1 MASLWRIAREW
12 MQSQNPHRN
21 IPPPKLS
28 SVLEI
33 LQTQEEARD
42 HVYYDA
48 LRRISASSKVSRIF
62 CLVKFLFV
70 CLKACKGNYGRCP
83 ALITLG
89 ARFLFSFL
97 IPDSLRRSVRT
108 VYFIQGISRRALWS
122 RGEL

>member
-1 MASLWRIAREW
+1 MANLWRIAREW

-48 LRRISASSKVSRIF
+48 LRRISASSKVSRFF

-70 CLKACKGNYGRCP
+70 CLKACKGNYGSCP

-89 ARFLFSFL
+89 ARFFFSFL
-97 IPDSLRRSVRT
+97 IPDSSRRSVRT
-108 VYFIQGISRRALWS
+108 VYFIQGISRRDLWS
-122 RGEL
+122 QGEL

>member
-1 MASLWRIAREW
+1 MANLWRIAREW

-48 LRRISASSKVSRIF
+48 LRRISASSKVSRIL

-70 CLKACKGNYGRCP
+70 CLKACKGNYGSCP

-89 ARFLFSFL
+89 TRFFFL
-97 IPDSLRRSVRT
+97 S
-108 VYFIQGISRRALWS
+108 
-122 RGEL
+122 

>member
-1 MASLWRIAREW
+1 

-48 LRRISASSKVSRIF
+48 LRRISASSKVSRIL

-70 CLKACKGNYGRCP
+70 CLKACKGNCGSCS

-89 ARFLFSFL
+89 ARFFFSFL
-97 IPDSLRRSVRT
+97 ISDSSRRSVRT
-108 VYFIQGISRRALWS
+108 AYFIQGISRRDLWS
-122 RGEL
+122 QGEL